1 MAGLS
6 QKAQGRWLAT
16 GGQAV
21 ISVHEKDGEKDSEKT
36 VEKRFKRNCLDCL
49 VRELEMSKRV
59 QSKHIIH
66 FKVVLFDR

>member
-21 ISVHEKDGEKDSEKT
+21 ISVHEKDGEKT
-36 VEKRFKRNCLDCL
+36 VEKRFKKNCLDCL

-59 QSKHIIH
+59 QSTHIIH
-66 FKVVLFDR
+66 FKVLLFDR

>member
-6 QKAQGRWLAT
+6 QKAEGRWLAT

-36 VEKRFKRNCLDCL
+36 VEKRF
-49 VRELEMSKRV
+49 
-59 QSKHIIH
+59 
-66 FKVVLFDR
+66 